1 MNKDTKFKPI
11 KRKCGLK
18 KLAELYCSGYSKGTD
33 LFLYDYFFNK
43 KYLKLNNKGEFIWQ
57 I

>member
-11 KRKCGLK
+11 KRKCSLK